1 MVNIIE
7 REPNNWQSFVGTST
21 ILLFWAFPL
30 ALFPIFFERSDIW
43 LLCGAFFLSLS
54 FYIVFLKFFSVG
66 REKIGIWAGIL
77 LRICFLFTPVFLSED
92 TFRFLWDGLLV
103 SEGLSPYSELPSNVN
118 LGLNQDLEKE
128 LLSKMNSP
136 NYYSV
141 YPPILQFLFLVPAF
155 FLKRGLSVF
164 WAISIWKIIL
174 ILFELGILYIY
185 SKRKKEEGSGNFLKY
200 WLHPLVLWEGIGN
213 GHPEPILFFFL
224 FAGILS
230 WEKGKVFRGFVFYL
244 ASILTKILP
253 LLALP
258 FLFFYWCRRST
269 ARKIL
274 LFLGACFLIFG
285 SALIWVLFSETGE
298 RILEE
303 HWRKGIGVYFTLFE
317 FHGGFYYLLK
327 NLIKYTWYPYSTG
340 IVLGILSILT
350 ICFYSFRISKIET
363 GNKTAFLLNVWI
375 HLCGIYYLFS
385 STVHPWYFLPILAAS
400 IFTKTIWPL
409 VASGIWILSYST
421 YSSFPYYDRNWVL
434 VLEHFLV
441 LGTFFLENFLLL
453 KDRRGPKYFESSY
466 LNFRNH
472 LCSRNISKP

>member
-1 MVNIIE
+1 MVNIIVQS
-7 REPNNWQSFVGTST
+7 PNNWRGNIGIST
-21 ILLFWAFPL
+21 ILFFWALPL
-30 ALFPIFFERSDIW
+30 ALFPLFLGRTDIW
-43 LLCGAFFLSLS
+43 QLCGTFFFSLSL
-54 FYIVFLKFFSVG
+54 YYLFLKFFSEG
-66 REKIGIWAGIL
+66 KEKIGIWAGIL
-77 LRICFLFTPVFLSED
+77 LRVWFLFTPVFLSED

-103 SEGLSPYSELPSNVN
+103 SEGLSPYSELPIHVN
-118 LGLNQDLEKE
+118 LGFNQGLEKE

-136 NYYSV
+136 KYYSV
-141 YPPILQFLFLVPAF
+141 YPPILQVLFLVPVF
-155 FLKRGLSVF
+155 FLKRGLSIF
-164 WAISIWKIIL
+164 WAISIWKGIL
-174 ILFELGILYIY
+174 ILFELGILYVF

-224 FAGILS
+224 FLGILS
-230 WEKGKVFRGFVFYL
+230 WEKGKVLGASLLYL

-269 ARKIL
+269 ARKVL
-274 LFLGACFLIFG
+274 LFFGVSLFVFG
-285 SALIWVLFSETGE
+285 SVLVWFLFSEMGAK
-298 RILEE
+298 ILEE

-327 NLIKYTWYPYSTG
+327 NLIRLTWYPYSTG
-340 IVLGILSILT
+340 IVLGILSIVT
-350 ICFYSFRISKIET
+350 ICFYSFRISKIQT
-363 GNKTAFLLNVWI
+363 NNKTVFLLIVWI

-400 IFTKTIWPL
+400 VFTKTIWPS

-421 YSSFPYYDRNWVL
+421 YSSFPFYDRDWVL
-434 VLEHFLV
+434 VLEYSLV

-453 KDRRGPKYFESSY
+453 KHGRS
-466 LNFRNH
+466 
-472 LCSRNISKP
+472 